1 MFPCPHCGK
10 SIDVGPP
17 ADVPWYKYAPPGGA
31 RVSLGCGTLIFIAI
45 IVAMFSRSGDES
57 DAIRALQ
64 KEIQT
69 LEQKIDNIGVKPE
82 VPAQADPGG
91 NNQ

>member
-1 MFPCPHCGK
+1 
-10 SIDVGPP
+10 
-17 ADVPWYKYAPPGGA
+17 
-31 RVSLGCGTLIFIAI
+31 VSLGCGTLILIAI

-57 DAIRALQ
+57 DAIRDLH

-82 VPAQADPGG
+82 LPVQADPGG